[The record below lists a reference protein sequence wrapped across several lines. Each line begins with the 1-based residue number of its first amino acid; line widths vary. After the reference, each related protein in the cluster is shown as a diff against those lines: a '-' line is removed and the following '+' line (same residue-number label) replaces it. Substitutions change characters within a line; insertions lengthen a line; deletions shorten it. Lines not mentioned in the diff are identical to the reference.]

1 MLRKKQL
8 LVILLAICGLS
19 GLAQESKTFKL
30 YGFVRSD
37 FYSDSRKINASTQ
50 DLFSL
55 YPLYKDLNNNGED
68 LNATPSAGLMS
79 ITTRM
84 GLDFESPAGILGAN
98 KAVAK
103 IETDFGGAPT
113 YMILRIRQAY
123 TQIIWDQSKLLIGQT
138 WHPLFAQVT
147 QPNVLS
153 LNTGALFQPFNRSP
167 QIRYDYQ
174 LDKIQLTAA
183 AIYQMMYA
191 TQGPDETAPTKNAA
205 SVSYQKNAM
214 VPDLYVGL
222 EYKKNKMLVGL
233 GADYKS
239 IMPTRYITDN
249 NGMKHI
255 NHNLLSTPA
264 AMIYG
269 VYTDGDLTVKA
280 KVLYGQ
286 NLTEH
291 TIIGGFA
298 ITTPIRNI
306 FHTTVLLL
314 LYTSITARPI
324 NLVCWPV
331 FRPTW
336 DPPKPFL
343 WEVTFTVLAWSNANT
358 NDEKIVGNLFRLTP
372 TYSYNT
378 GNWRMG
384 VELEYT
390 NAAWGKRSLNNG
402 KILNL
407 DHTEKLQ
414 NLCNFECI
422 SSKIVIHNRR
432 GGVNIV
438 LTAPFF
444 F

>member
-298 ITTPIRNI
+298 ITPDQKYIPYNSLTSFVHINYGKTHQ
-306 FHTTVLLL
+306 FGLLAGF
-314 LYTSITARPI
+314 SA
-324 NLVCWPV
+324 NLGPSKTIPV
-331 FRPTW
+331 GSNFYG
-336 DPPKPFL
+336 FG
-343 WEVTFTVLAWSNANT
+343 VVNANT

-407 DHTEKLQ
+407 DHTENYRIYAILMYK
-414 NLCNFECI
+414 F
-422 SSKIVIHNRR
+422 
-432 GGVNIV
+432 
-438 LTAPFF
+438 
-444 F
+444 